1 MIHSISKSGVIAVN
15 RKSSAIVVLISST
28 IEGMTNTQLS
38 AIAQQV
44 IDMQDEEDEAL
55 PMSSVDVEEDP
66 ITPTR
71 GSSRPIRQS
80 ASRTRN
86 HSSLLPD
93 AEGSSKTVDLERTT
107 PQKQRRKSNGAE
119 ETQEAITGSG
129 RKRKPSKPNP
139 KPKKMVVPKPKRQ
152 RTFNGRVSMTARPLG
167 RGDGRKRGQG
177 IWPEKGQNTVKGNMV
192 GALIRTFASKTDW
205 GSKRLC
211 VIL

>member
-1 MIHSISKSGVIAVN
+1 VIRSIPKSGVIAVN
-15 RKSSAIVVLISST
+15 RKSSAIVVLINST
-28 IEGMTNTQLS
+28 VEGMTNTQLS

-44 IDMQDEEDEAL
+44 IDMQDEEDEA
-55 PMSSVDVEEDP
+55 PPRTGYTTEEDP
-66 ITPTR
+66 VTPTR
-71 GSSRPIRQS
+71 AGSGRPIRQS

-93 AEGSSKTVDLERTT
+93 SEGSSKGVDLEGTT
-107 PQKQRRKSNGAE
+107 PQKRKSGGVR
-119 ETQEAITGSG
+119 ETQEAKTGSG